1 MTQKEIRVGIVGA
14 DTKASWAQVS
24 HVPAIRDLPGMRL
37 AAVATRSERS
47 ARDTAEAFGADR
59 WYSDPFAM
67 IRDDRIDIVTIA
79 VMVPAHREL
88 VLMALAAAKRS
99 IARRLSDAAL
109 RKPKKWRARCVRTTR
124 RSACRAGTIQ
134 PYDARPS

>member
-79 VMVPAHREL
+79 VMVPAHCEL
-88 VLMALAAAKRS
+88 VLMALAAGKTVYCEAPLGRS
-99 IARRLSDAAL
+99 VVEL
-109 RKPKKWRARCVRTTR
+109 KKWRARCVRTTR
-124 RSACRAGTIQ
+124 RSACRAGTIR